1 MARLPPNR
9 NPRVYV
15 TFSPE
20 TFALL
25 VEVSEVTGTPK
36 SALVSELMDAALPAV
51 KTTLDAL
58 RVVKEQPRE
67 AQRLMSNFAAGA
79 SMELAQQQL
88 ELDAAIDART
98 VKGRQKKRRA
108 TGGRSASS

>member
-1 MARLPPNR
+1 MARPAPNR

-20 TFALL
+20 TYALL
-25 VEVSEVTGTPK
+25 AEASALTGTPK

-51 KTTLDAL
+51 KATLEAL
-58 RVVKEQPRE
+58 RVVNEQPRE
-67 AQRLMSNFAAGA
+67 AQRLMSNFAAKA
-79 SMELAQQQL
+79 SMDVAQQQL

-98 VKGRQKKRRA
+98 MKGKRAKREASRGRA
-108 TGGRSASS
+108 TS